1 MGSYAHLYVGALK
14 FDWAKNGT
22 SRWVV
27 HLFRSGDRRVAQ
39 ARSVPVPRAVMRDY
53 EGERFEPTADFPAV
67 YYQTS
72 VGVLRERLDLIG
84 YTLSTARHYFEVA
97 KDVEAMADMPRGTRL
112 AASPDEWMAWV
123 RRANALA
130 CVEDRPVLQSTNCV
144 TPASLPLLNVDDPAD
159 SFPGY
164 DVYAAVSYTHLTL
177 PTTPYV

>member
-72 VGVLRERLDLIG
+72 VGVLG
-84 YTLSTARHYFEVA
+84 VA
-97 KDVEAMADMPRGTRL
+97 PEK
-112 AASPDEWMAWV
+112 PDTFSVGVKSAK
-123 RRANALA
+123 
-130 CVEDRPVLQSTNCV
+130 
-144 TPASLPLLNVDDPAD
+144 LPW
-159 SFPGY
+159 
-164 DVYAAVSYTHLTL
+164 
-177 PTTPYV
+177 